1 MLSTVTTILSLI
13 LMFLSLML
21 NSFGIFVLNKQYKGK
36 NNAQKII
43 LINLSTIEIV
53 KMIQD
58 ICVVIIYQYF
68 GMIYED
74 YMVYFELME
83 IGTLSIIFLSMILI
97 SVDRFLCITLGIKYK
112 AIVTKR
118 NVKLTVVMIWV
129 IGVSTSVPFFFTN
142 DRSNIKYIYYTAT
155 GAFFV
160 VLSVIAYATVAFSIR
175 SRTRSKR
182 SRPISV
188 FRKSYIV
195 PFGIITTFVLFNVI
209 PDTVE
214 VLVVHYNRPF
224 DSTTY
229 EAVFCFYIIGYIADP
244 LIYIFL
250 NAETR
255 AAARSTIDRFLRQK
269 ERGVSPAAIF
279 SHT

>member
-68 GMIYED
+68 GMIYEN

>member
-1 MLSTVTTILSLI
+1 MAVSLI

-21 NSFGIFVLNKQYKGK
+21 NSFGIFVLNMQHKRKSST
-36 NNAQKII
+36 QKLI

-58 ICVVIIYQYF
+58 ICVLIIFQYF
-68 GMIYED
+68 GMVYESC
-74 YMVYFELME
+74 MIYFELIE
-83 IGTLSIIFLSMILI
+83 IGLLSIIFLSMILI
-97 SVDRFLCITLGIKYK
+97 SADRFLCITLGVKYK
-112 AIVTKR
+112 AIVTRRK
-118 NVKLTVVMIWV
+118 VKFTVVMIWI
-129 IGVSTSVPFFFTN
+129 IGVISTIPFLFAKK
-142 DRSNIKYIYYTAT
+142 RSHFKYIYYA
-155 GAFFV
+155 AFGTLFV
-160 VLSVIAYATVAFSIR
+160 IVSVITYATIAYYMR
-175 SRTRSKR
+175 SRTRNALAIQSGKG
-182 SRPISV
+182 

-209 PDTVE
+209 PDAAE
-214 VLVVHYNRPF
+214 VLVVHYNRPL

-255 AAARSTIDRFLRQK
+255 ATARSFIYTLFRFE
-269 ERGVSPAAIF
+269 ERDVSPPTII
-279 SHT
+279 

>member
-1 MLSTVTTILSLI
+1 
-13 LMFLSLML
+13 
-21 NSFGIFVLNKQYKGK
+21 
-36 NNAQKII
+36 
-43 LINLSTIEIV
+43 
-53 KMIQD
+53 MIQD

-68 GMIYED
+68 GMIYEN

-118 NVKLTVVMIWV
+118 NVKLTVVLIWV
-129 IGVSTSVPFFFTN
+129 IGVITSVPFFFTN

-182 SRPISV
+182 SKPISV

-255 AAARSTIDRFLRQK
+255 AAARSTIDRFLRKK
-269 ERGVSPAAIF
+269 ERGVSPATIF